1 MTNLFDMLNAAGNG
15 EAIAAM
21 MRQYGLNQ
29 QQMQTAM
36 EALLPAFSQGLKR
49 SAADPYGLGAMM
61 QAWMTGAHSQ
71 YFQNPA
77 AAFTPQGMAAGN
89 AILGQLFGSKDL
101 SRAVAAHAATAT
113 GLGQEVLKQM
123 LPALATMIMG
133 GLANQTASR
142 AMSGGFGATGNVFGE
157 IIEQM
162 MKQGMGVP
170 RQPAPEPQPSP
181 MDNPLGK
188 ILEGMF
194 GGGRTQPQSAPGPQ
208 PSPMDNPLGK
218 ILEGM
223 FGGGAARQ
231 TPQGG
236 GTTPMG
242 DNPLG
247 RIFEEMMKGGLGGAQ
262 PRRGEVEDSGAPADN
277 PLGRAFE
284 EMMKGQAPSGP
295 RSPKPRRPGPRNA
308 PAEEQMP
315 SGRPRNPYD
324 DLFGEMFEA
333 GRKSRDDYQRGMESV
348 FDKFLKGMD
357 RGG

>member
-15 EAIAAM
+15 AAVEAM

-29 QQMQTAM
+29 QQMQGAM
-36 EALLPAFSQGLKR
+36 EALLPAFSEGLKR
-49 SAADPYGLGAMM
+49 NAADPYGLGAMM
-61 QAWMTGAHSQ
+61 QMFMSGAYNQ
-71 YFQNPA
+71 FLQNPA

-101 SRAVAAHAATAT
+101 SRAVAAHASTAT

-123 LPALATMIMG
+123 LPVLATMIMG

-162 MKQGMGVP
+162 MKQGMGQQ
-170 RQPAPEPQPSP
+170 RAPEPEPQAAPMDNPLGKILEGMFGGGARPQQQAPQPSP

-194 GGGRTQPQSAPGPQ
+194 GGGSARPQS
-208 PSPMDNPLGK
+208 
-218 ILEGM
+218 
-223 FGGGAARQ
+223 GGS
-231 TPQGG
+231 
-236 GTTPMG
+236 PMG

-247 RIFEEMMKGGLGGAQ
+247 RIFEEMMKGGLGGGAE
-262 PRRGEVEDSGAPADN
+262 PRQGQAEDAAADN
-277 PLGRAFE
+277 PLGRVFE
-284 EMMKGQAPSGP
+284 DVMKGGRAPSGT

-308 PAEEQMP
+308 PAEQQMP
-315 SGRPRNPYD
+315 SGRQRNPYD
-324 DLFGEMFEA
+324 DVFGEMFET
-333 GRKSRDDYQRGMESV
+333 GRKTRDDYQKGMESV
-348 FDKFLKGMD
+348 FDQFLKGMD